1 MNKILVS
8 TIPSWSQQSGA
19 NTFSSLLEGIKDVD
33 ISSIYFRSDIP
44 DSTVAKHYFHIV
56 ENRVIKSIL
65 NSNIKTGEEVQPSTS
80 GMDNENENKLE
91 HKRYAYFSRNRNC
104 IFLWGRELLW
114 KLGRW
119 KSPELDK
126 FLDKVRPDVFMF
138 TIESY
143 PYFNRV
149 NEYIIKRCKPK
160 KIIIYWWDDNF
171 TYKQRKNPAYLIS
184 RFFIRR
190 AAKRI
195 MRVATDVLAISPKMK
210 RECDDF
216 FNVNS
221 TIITKPIRNLD
232 KHTYSLKNRPLRFLY
247 TGSMVIGRQKTL
259 IALARILQKINENG
273 QRAYL
278 DIYSK
283 TVLNPKDSEAL
294 NIPGTCRII
303 GQIPQSQVFEEQL
316 RSDVLVFVESF
327 ENKTARL
334 SFSTK
339 LTDYLSSGRC
349 ILAIGPEDISSMEY
363 LSSEKA
369 AITCFDE
376 NQLKIKVAEIIE
388 NPSIIQEYSDNGW
401 DCGKRNHSPENN
413 EALMKNILFR

>member
-19 NTFSSLLEGIKDVD
+19 NTFSALLDGIEDVD
-33 ISSIYFRSDIP
+33 VSSIYFRSDIP
-44 DSTVAKHYFHIV
+44 DSKVAKHYFHIV
-56 ENRVIKSIL
+56 ENRVIRSIF
-65 NSNIKTGEEVQPSTS
+65 NSNIKTGEEVQPCTS
-80 GMDNENENKLE
+80 DAKNKEENKQE
-91 HKRYAYFSRNRNC
+91 RKRYAFFSRNRNSL
-104 IFLWGRELLW
+104 FLWGRELLW

-119 KSPELDK
+119 KSPELDA
-126 FLDKVRPDVFMF
+126 FLDKVKPDVFML

-149 NEYIIKRCKPK
+149 NEYIIRKCKPK
-160 KIIIYWWDDNF
+160 KIIVYWWDDNF
-171 TYKQRKNPAYLIS
+171 TYKQRKSPAYFIS

-216 FNVNS
+216 FSVNS
-221 TIITKPIRNLD
+221 TIITKPIRSHD
-232 KHTYSLKNRPLRFLY
+232 RPAYSLKNRPLRFLY

-283 TVLNPKDSEAL
+283 TVLNSKDYETL
-294 NIPGTCRII
+294 NIPGTCRIV

-349 ILAIGPEDISSMEY
+349 ILAIGPADISSMEY
-363 LSSEKA
+363 LSSENA

-376 NQLKIKVAEIIE
+376 EQLKIRVTELIE
-388 NPSIIQEYSDNGW
+388 NPSLIKEYSDNGW

-413 EALMKNILFR
+413 EALMKKILFR